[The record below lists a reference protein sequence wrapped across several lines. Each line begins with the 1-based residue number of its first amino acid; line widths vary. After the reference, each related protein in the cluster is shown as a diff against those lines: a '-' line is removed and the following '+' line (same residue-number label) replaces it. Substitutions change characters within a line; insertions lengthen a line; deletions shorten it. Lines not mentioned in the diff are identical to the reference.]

1 MKQVLNQQLT
11 VGDYTFYSGVMS
23 QVLSSTMILIE
34 SMITVYNNKLRIDNI
49 SAFEQNYI
57 QTIVSGSRSIERIE
71 SIEFVNVGFVYPG
84 TTIQVLENVNFSIKC
99 GETVALVGKN
109 GSGKSTII
117 KLLFRLYDATE
128 GKVLINGV
136 DIREYKLAELRRCYG
151 IYFQNGSNFAFTLL
165 ENIILNNEKR
175 EDRKSVV

>member
-57 QTIVSGSRSIERIE
+57 QTIVSGSRSIERL
-71 SIEFVNVGFVYPG
+71 S
-84 TTIQVLENVNFSIKC
+84 
-99 GETVALVGKN
+99 
-109 GSGKSTII
+109 
-117 KLLFRLYDATE
+117 
-128 GKVLINGV
+128 LIH
-136 DIREYKLAELRRCYG
+136 I
-151 IYFQNGSNFAFTLL
+151 
-165 ENIILNNEKR
+165 
-175 EDRKSVV
+175 